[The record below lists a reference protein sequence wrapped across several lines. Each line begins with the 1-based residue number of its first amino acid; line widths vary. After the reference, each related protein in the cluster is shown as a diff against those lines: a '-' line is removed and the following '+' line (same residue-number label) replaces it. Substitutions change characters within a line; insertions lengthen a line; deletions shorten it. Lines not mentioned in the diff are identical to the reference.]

1 MKIII
6 LGAGRVGA
14 SLAQNLAGEANDITL
29 VDSDTVAL
37 RDLQDRL
44 DLRTVSG
51 HASHPGVLR
60 KAGAEDADMIIAVTN
75 SDETNMVACQ
85 VAFTLFHTP
94 KKIARVRSASYLDY
108 KKELFESG
116 ACPIDFPISPEQ
128 LVTEH
133 ILRLIVNPGSLQVVD
148 FAKGR
153 VKMVSVKVSKD
164 GAMAEQPL
172 KALAEHLPGV
182 PLRVASIFRDGD
194 PIPPKGDVVLQPGDE
209 VFFLAEGHNLK
220 TITAELRHVDKNY
233 KRVMIAGGGNIGKR
247 LAQALEQKHS
257 VKVIERNKAH
267 CRDLAQDLS
276 KAMVIKG
283 DAADEEMLLEENIES
298 IDLFVAVTSDDEAN
312 ILSAMLA
319 KRLGAKKVVS
329 LINRPSYAQLVE
341 SSVVDVA
348 ISPQQVTM
356 GALLTHVRRGDIV
369 AVHSLRRGSAEAIEA
384 IAHGDMKTS
393 KVVGRRLDE
402 LKLPKGVRLSAI
414 VREEMVVF
422 PHHDTVVEAGDHVI
436 MFVADKRRIHDV
448 ERLFQVNVTF
458 F

>member
-29 VDSDTVAL
+29 VDSDRVAL
-37 RDLQDRL
+37 RELQDRL
-44 DLRTVSG
+44 DLRTVAG
-51 HASHPGVLR
+51 RASHPDVLA

-85 VAFTLFHTP
+85 VAYTLFHTP
-94 KKIARVRSASYLDY
+94 KKIARVRSASYLDHS
-108 KKELFESG
+108 ELFNSE
-116 ACPIDFPISPEQ
+116 ACPIDVPISPEQ
-128 LVTEH
+128 LVTDH

-148 FAKGR
+148 FANGR
-153 VKMVSVKVSKD
+153 VKMVSVKVSEK
-164 GAMAEQPL
+164 GNMAGEPL
-172 KALAEHLPGV
+172 KLLAEHLPAV
-182 PLRVASIFRDGD
+182 PLRVASIFREGE
-194 PIPPKGDVVLQPGDE
+194 PISPKGDVILQPGDD

-220 TITAELRHVDKNY
+220 TITAELRPIDKNY
-233 KRVMIAGGGNIGKR
+233 KRVMIAGGGNIGTR
-247 LAQALEQKHS
+247 LALALEAKHS
-257 VKVIERNKAH
+257 VKVIERDKGH
-267 CRDLAQDLS
+267 CRDLAQS
-276 KAMVIKG
+276 INKAIVIQG
-283 DAADEEMLLEENIES
+283 DAADEQMLVEENIES

-356 GALLTHVRRGDIV
+356 GALLRHVRRGDIV
-369 AVHSLRRGSAEAIEA
+369 AVHSLRRGAAEAIEA
-384 IAHGDMKTS
+384 VAHGDYKTS

-414 VREEMVVF
+414 VRGEMVVF
-422 PHHDTVVEAGDHVI
+422 PHHDTIVEDGDHVI

-448 ERLFQVNVTF
+448 EKLFEVGVTF